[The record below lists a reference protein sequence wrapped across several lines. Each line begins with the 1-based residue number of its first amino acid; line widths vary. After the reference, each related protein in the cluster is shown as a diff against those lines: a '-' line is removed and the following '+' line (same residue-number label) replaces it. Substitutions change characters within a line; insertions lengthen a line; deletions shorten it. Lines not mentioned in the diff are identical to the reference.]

1 MEELALSAASG
12 SASEV
17 LVALFSPETEHE
29 ALKLLSLL
37 RSYAIKS
44 EIYLRHDK
52 IKKQL
57 AYASSRNI
65 PLVAIL
71 GPDEIRQGT
80 VVLRDMS
87 RGEQKTV
94 SRSELVPVI
103 QKELQIP

>member
-1 MEELALSAASG
+1 M
-12 SASEV
+12 
-17 LVALFSPETEHE
+17 VAVFSPETERD

-37 RSYAIKS
+37 RSAAIKS

-52 IKKQL
+52 MKKQL
-57 AYASSRNI
+57 AYAASRNI
-65 PLVAIL
+65 PWVAIL

-94 SRSELVPVI
+94 SNGEIVSVI
-103 QKELQIP
+103 QRELHQP